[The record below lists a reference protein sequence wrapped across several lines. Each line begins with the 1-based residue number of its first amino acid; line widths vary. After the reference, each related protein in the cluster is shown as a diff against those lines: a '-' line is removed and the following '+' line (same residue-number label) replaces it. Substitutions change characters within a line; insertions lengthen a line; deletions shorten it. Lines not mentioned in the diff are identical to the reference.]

1 MAVRSFKSTLMQI
14 WKSPYIFVSIWKQ
27 YPKNFRFLVQRILEL
42 LTLEV
47 CNVLK
52 SRLIFNIF
60 YCFSMFVNKF
70 FIYLTCAYLKSKR
83 CFDVKSSTYYF
94 HMKTKILAD
103 FQICIN
109 FPLRYI
115 SNDLSVQLAKYLL
128 KLLAMIFESKIFL
141 ILRMRCFAI
150 CLTNSNN
157 LQ

>member
-1 MAVRSFKSTLMQI
+1 
-14 WKSPYIFVSIWKQ
+14 
-27 YPKNFRFLVQRILEL
+27 
-42 LTLEV
+42 
-47 CNVLK
+47 
-52 SRLIFNIF
+52 
-60 YCFSMFVNKF
+60 MFVNKF

-128 KLLAMIFESKIFL
+128 KLLVMIFESKIFL

-157 LQ
+157 NRFYNLSHAHKFLTLKSIILLLLCF